1 MGREPVL
8 YVSGW
13 TTLVVT
19 AFLEVFLI
27 MNGIVRNTL
36 AFTISIAMIQSTII
50 AYIYQH
56 LKYEE
61 SSVKMLPLTSF
72 LMLLVLVSAAITSVL
87 ACTPYLG

>member
-13 TTLVVT
+13 TALVVT